1 MRKPVTLS
9 RYLAGNLSLFAIPL
23 LLASALSLWTID
35 SQARRS
41 FVELSAL
48 SADLV
53 SSRFAEFFA
62 RPHEAASHIAD
73 ILERRDLYPRARLDE
88 YLSEILAE
96 FPYIARVQVIGADDR
111 VEAVVP
117 ADPSML
123 GVSRAGE
130 LVYEKVKDSK
140 GLRWSDSYISTRNNQ
155 PALTFGMRAGKELF
169 LCDLSLDWVG
179 DYAGALRVSS
189 APGVEVRITDGKGIY
204 VSNLD
209 RDRVSRRE
217 RMTDF
222 GSLKAEAGKQA
233 LQTIREDGVDWL
245 VTASWIA
252 EPDWYVFI
260 LYPASAFSG
269 TLALGYAQLIVLFA
283 AVGIAGLLFWRF
295 RFRRVADA
303 MATISTEADRISLGN
318 YGELEE
324 FGAGFSE
331 FRRVGMSLNGMV
343 GAIGR
348 RERVLLERERGF
360 RETLERI
367 DLLVAGVDREGR
379 IAFVNPS
386 FVKMSGYARVA
397 LMGKPLIDIMLPGDR
412 GCPFARL
419 LAGESILPL
428 ERCPI
433 RCADGSA
440 RLVDWSIVANLDGEG
455 GLSGATGIGYDV
467 TESVRQQE
475 LVNAS
480 LREKEILLREVHHR
494 VKNNLQIILSLLQL
508 QLDET
513 ENPVVARALGLSADR
528 ILSIALVHET
538 IYGSEDF
545 ADLEFGDYA
554 FALVTQLLSRPEGRH
569 IRLRTELEP
578 LRLDLIDAVPC
589 GLLVNEAL
597 RHLLDRAVKAGG
609 AEPESVVLKVGMRS
623 GMAFLSL
630 RCGCPSGG
638 LPSLSSGRGDPDL
651 LLMQALAEQ
660 LHGELRLHQG
670 TYIEV
675 ELRFQPRT
683 TAVIT

>member
-62 RPHEAASHIAD
+62 RPHEAAAHIAD
-73 ILERRDLYPRARLDE
+73 ILERRDLYPRARLDD

-96 FPYIARVQVIGADDR
+96 FPYIGKVQVVGEDDR

-130 LVYEKVKDSK
+130 LVYGEVKGAK
-140 GLRWSDSYISTRNNQ
+140 GLRWSDSYISTRNNR
-155 PALTFGMRAGKELF
+155 PALTFGKRSGKELF
-169 LCDLSLDWVG
+169 LCDLNLDWVG

-222 GSLKAEAGKQA
+222 GRLKAEAGRQV
-233 LQTIREDGVDWL
+233 LQTMREDGVDWL

-260 LYPASAFSG
+260 LYPASTFSG

-303 MATISTEADRISLGN
+303 LATISTEAERISEGN
-318 YGELEE
+318 YDELEE

-348 RERVLLERERGF
+348 RERVLLDRERGF

-367 DLLVAGVDREGR
+367 DLLVAGVDREGQ
-379 IAFVNPS
+379 IVFVNPS
-386 FVKMSGYARVA
+386 FVEHLGYPRES
-397 LMGKPLIDIMLPGDR
+397 LMGRALVDIMLPGPQ

-433 RCADGSA
+433 RCADGDA

-455 GLSGATGIGYDV
+455 RLSGATGIGYDV

-475 LVNAS
+475 LVKAS

-508 QLDET
+508 QLDEA
-513 ENPVVARALGLSADR
+513 ENPVVERALGLSADR

-554 FALVTQLLSRPEGRH
+554 FALVTQLLSRPEGRRV
-569 IRLRTELEP
+569 RLRSELEP

-609 AEPESVVLKVGMRS
+609 AEPESVTLKVGMR
-623 GMAFLSL
+623 GARALVSL
-630 RCGCPSGG
+630 RCGCVEGGEPSRIPGG
-638 LPSLSSGRGDPDL
+638 GDRDL

-660 LHGELRLHQG
+660 LHGTLEFRRDSFIEIELQFR
-670 TYIEV
+670 
-675 ELRFQPRT
+675 PRT
-683 TAVIT
+683 AAAIA